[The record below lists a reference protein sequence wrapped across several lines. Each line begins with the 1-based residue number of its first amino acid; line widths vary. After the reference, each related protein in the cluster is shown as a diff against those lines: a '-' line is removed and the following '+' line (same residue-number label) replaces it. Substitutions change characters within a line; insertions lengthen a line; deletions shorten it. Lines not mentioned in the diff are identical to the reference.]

1 MSRKQEFYKIV
12 QNHYQEHL
20 HGTDQLIPRMAT
32 LTAALKEKIPYY
44 AGCGFYFAEQPEM
57 EVGPYQ
63 GNIVCAKIGYNG
75 ICGAATKTKK
85 PVIVDDTKTYK
96 GGRIICDEKTR
107 SELALSVY
115 DPEGH
120 LVAVFYAEAHT
131 TKAFDKEDIL
141 YLEKMFKQLFS

>member
-12 QNHYQEHL
+12 KNHYQEHL

-63 GNIVCAKIGYNG
+63 GSVVCAKIGYNG
-75 ICGAATKTKK
+75 ICGKAATTNK
-85 PVIVDDTKTYK
+85 PVLVADTKTYS
-96 GGRIICDEKTR
+96 GGRIICDPKTR
-107 SELALSVY
+107 AELSLPVY
-115 DPEGH
+115 DPEQH
-120 LVAVFYAEAHT
+120 LVAVFYAESYT
-131 TKAFDKEDIL
+131 PKAFTQEDIKHL
-141 YLEKMFKQLFS
+141 QTLLQTLF